1 MRRAAPFLF
10 SLLPFAAGSAVPARA
25 DDVSFF
31 RVADEGSL
39 TITAARAARG
49 TGPDATVVI
58 VLENARGDRLFF
70 RRAPQDG
77 GGTTY
82 QVWLGGPPGV
92 TFTRQGDTVVLEA
105 GGRTVTIVEAEL
117 QRPTVA
123 CWVATLVANV
133 EPKLLD
139 AASGLALLKEQTGGP
154 PLDDAFLPIRLL
166 WPVAPPSELR
176 PRGAVRFQKGP
187 FAGEAFDR
195 LAQAAKAELGR
206 R

>member
-1 MRRAAPFLF
+1 MRRVALPLLLF
-10 SLLPFAAGSAVPARA
+10 AGSMLGRQALA
-25 DDVSFF
+25 DDVAFF

-39 TITAARAARG
+39 TVTAARATRG
-49 TGPDATVVI
+49 AGPAATVVI
-58 VLENARGDRLFF
+58 VLEGVRGDRLFL

-77 GGTTY
+77 GATSY
-82 QVWLGGPPGV
+82 QIWLGGPPGV
-92 TFTRQGDTVVLEA
+92 TFTRRGDAVLVEA
-105 GGRTVTIVEAEL
+105 GGRSLTVVEAEL
-117 QRPTVA
+117 TRPTVA

-139 AASGLALLKEQTGGP
+139 VASALALLKQQTGGP

-166 WPVAPPSELR
+166 WPLAPPSDLK

-187 FAGEAFDR
+187 FQGEAYDR
-195 LAQAAKAELGR
+195 LAAAATAELGR

>member
-1 MRRAAPFLF
+1 MRRVALPLLLF
-10 SLLPFAAGSAVPARA
+10 AGSMLGRQALA
-25 DDVSFF
+25 DDVAFF

-39 TITAARAARG
+39 TVTAARATRG
-49 TGPDATVVI
+49 AGPAATVVI
-58 VLENARGDRLFF
+58 VLEGVRGDRLFL

-77 GGTTY
+77 GATSY
-82 QVWLGGPPGV
+82 QIWLGGPPGV
-92 TFTRQGDTVVLEA
+92 TFTRRGDAVLVEA
-105 GGRTVTIVEAEL
+105 GGRSLTVVEAEL
-117 QRPTVA
+117 TRPTVA

-139 AASGLALLKEQTGGP
+139 VASALALLKQQSGGP

-166 WPVAPPSELR
+166 WPLAPPSDLK

-187 FAGEAFDR
+187 FQGEAYDR
-195 LAQAAKAELGR
+195 LAAAATAELGR

>member
-1 MRRAAPFLF
+1 MRRL
-10 SLLPFAAGSAVPARA
+10 SLLAFLLAAALARAAAA

-39 TITAARAARG
+39 TLTAARAVRG
-49 TGPDATVVI
+49 AGPGATVVI
-58 VLENARGDRLFF
+58 VLESARGDRVFL
-70 RRAPQDG
+70 RRAPGDG
-77 GGTTY
+77 GGTAY

-92 TFTRQGDTVVLEA
+92 TFTRRGDTLVLGA
-105 GGRTVTIVEAEL
+105 GGRSLTVVEAEL
-117 QRPTVA
+117 TRPTVA
-123 CWVATLVANV
+123 CWVATLVASV

-139 AASGLALLKEQTGGP
+139 AASALAFVKQQTGGP

-166 WPVAPPSELR
+166 WPLAPLSDLR

-187 FAGEAFDR
+187 FQGETFDR
-195 LAQAAKAELGR
+195 LAAAATAELGR

>member
-1 MRRAAPFLF
+1 MRRVALPLLLF
-10 SLLPFAAGSAVPARA
+10 AGSMLGRQALA
-25 DDVSFF
+25 DDVAFF

-39 TITAARAARG
+39 TVTAARATRG
-49 TGPDATVVI
+49 TGTAATVVI
-58 VLENARGDRLFF
+58 VLESARGDRLFL

-77 GGTTY
+77 GGTAY
-82 QVWLGGPPGV
+82 QIWLGGPPGV
-92 TFTRQGDTVVLEA
+92 TFTRSGDALLLEA
-105 GGRTVTIVEAEL
+105 GGRSVTVVEAEL
-117 QRPTVA
+117 TRPTVA

-139 AASGLALLKEQTGGP
+139 VASALALLKQQSGGP

-166 WPVAPPSELR
+166 WPLAPPSDLK

-187 FAGEAFDR
+187 FQGEAYDR
-195 LAQAAKAELGR
+195 LAAAATAELGR

>member
-1 MRRAAPFLF
+1 MRRAALV
-10 SLLPFAAGSAVPARA
+10 LLLCAASTPGREVLA
-25 DDVSFF
+25 DDVAFF

-39 TITAARAARG
+39 AVTAARATRG
-49 TGPDATVVI
+49 SGPGATVVI
-58 VLENARGDRLFF
+58 VLESARGDRLFL

-77 GGTTY
+77 GATAY
-82 QVWLGGPPGV
+82 QIWLGGPPGV
-92 TFTRQGDTVVLEA
+92 TFTRRGDSFLLEA
-105 GGRTVTIVEAEL
+105 GGRTVTVVEAEL
-117 QRPTVA
+117 TRPTVA

-139 AASGLALLKEQTGGP
+139 AASALAFLKQQAGGP

-166 WPVAPPSELR
+166 WPLAPASDIR

-187 FAGEAFDR
+187 FQGEAFDR
-195 LAQAAKAELGR
+195 LAAAATAELGR

>member
-1 MRRAAPFLF
+1 MRRAALVLLFL
-10 SLLPFAAGSAVPARA
+10 AASTPGQKALA
-25 DDVSFF
+25 DDVAFF

-39 TITAARAARG
+39 AVTAARATRG
-49 TGPDATVVI
+49 AGPGATVVI
-58 VLENARGDRLFF
+58 VLESARGDRLFL

-77 GGTTY
+77 GATAY

-92 TFTRQGDTVVLEA
+92 TFTRRGDSFLLEA
-105 GGRTVTIVEAEL
+105 GGRAVTVVEADL
-117 QRPTVA
+117 TRPTVA

-139 AASGLALLKEQTGGP
+139 TASALAFLKQQAGGP

-166 WPVAPPSELR
+166 WPLSPRSDVR

-187 FAGEAFDR
+187 FQGETFDR
-195 LAQAAKAELGR
+195 LAAAATAELGR

>member
-1 MRRAAPFLF
+1 MRRAALLLLAFF
-10 SLLPFAAGSAVPARA
+10 SAALGVPALA
-25 DDVSFF
+25 DDVAFF

-39 TITAARAARG
+39 AVTAARATRG
-49 TGPDATVVI
+49 AGPGAVVVI
-58 VLENARGDRLFF
+58 VLESARGDRLFL

-77 GGTTY
+77 GAASY

-92 TFTRQGDTVVLEA
+92 TFTRRGESILLEA
-105 GGRTVTIVEAEL
+105 GPRTVKVVEAEF

-133 EPKLLD
+133 EPKLLE
-139 AASGLALLKEQTGGP
+139 AASALAFLKQQTGGP

-166 WPVAPPSELR
+166 WPLAPPSDLR

-187 FAGEAFDR
+187 FQGETFDR
-195 LAQAAKAELGR
+195 LAAAATAELGR

>member
-1 MRRAAPFLF
+1 MRRLAL
-10 SLLPFAAGSAVPARA
+10 SLLSLLLGGGAAGVPALA

-58 VLENARGDRLFF
+58 VLEDARGNRLFL
-70 RRAPQDG
+70 RRAPREG
-77 GGTTY
+77 GGTAY
-82 QVWLGGPPGV
+82 EIWLGGPPGI
-92 TFTRQGDTVVLEA
+92 TFMRHGDAVRVEA
-105 GGRTVTIVEAEL
+105 GGRTLTVVEAEL

-123 CWVATLVANV
+123 CWVATLVAGV

-139 AASGLALLKEQTGGP
+139 VAAGLRLLKEQTGGP

-166 WPVAPPSELR
+166 WPLAAPSDLR
-176 PRGAVRFQKGP
+176 WRGAVRFQKGP
-187 FAGEAFDR
+187 FQGETFDR
-195 LAQAAKAELGR
+195 LAAAATAELGKR
-206 R
+206 